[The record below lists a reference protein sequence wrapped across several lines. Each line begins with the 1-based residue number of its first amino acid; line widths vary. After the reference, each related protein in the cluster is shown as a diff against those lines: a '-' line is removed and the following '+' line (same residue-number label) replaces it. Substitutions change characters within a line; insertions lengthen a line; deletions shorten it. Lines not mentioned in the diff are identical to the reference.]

1 MSTHTA
7 KELKERGNQ
16 MFQMNRFEEALGYYD
31 KAIIRDSNEASY
43 FTNRALCFLR
53 LKKWDR
59 AMDDCRKAMELD
71 PKNVKANYYYGK
83 AQFHA
88 HNYDEAIKILTR
100 ACDLSLAQK
109 LAYGDE
115 IAALVRHARREKFRI
130 EEEKRCTQEIE
141 LQSYLNRLMD
151 DDLQRRVNSLLES
164 SNTNDNEADE
174 RLLMEEIDS
183 LKNDVESKRD
193 ELNNIFAQVD
203 DRRRNREVPDYLCG
217 KISFEI
223 MHDPVITPSGITY
236 DRDSIKDHLHRVGHF
251 DPITRAPL
259 TVDQLIPNLAMK
271 EVVDTFLQDNEWAHD
286 A

>member
-1 MSTHTA
+1 MSSAA
-7 KELKERGNQ
+7 KDLKERGNQ
-16 MFQMNRFEEALGYYD
+16 MFQLNRFEDALSYYD

-43 FTNRALCFLR
+43 FTNRALCYLR

-83 AQFHA
+83 ACVHS
-88 HNYDEAIKILTR
+88 HNYDEAIKVLTR

-130 EEEKRCTQEIE
+130 EEEKRCSQEVE

-164 SNTNDNEADE
+164 SNANGDSDE
-174 RLLMEEIDS
+174 GLLMEEIDS
-183 LKNDVESKRD
+183 IKNDVESKRD
-193 ELNNIFAQVD
+193 ELNNLFAQVD
-203 DRRRNREVPDYLCG
+203 DRRRKRDVPDYLCG

-236 DRDSIKDHLHRVGHF
+236 DRESIKDHLHRVGHF

-271 EVVDTFLQDNEWAHD
+271 EVVDMFLQENEWAHD